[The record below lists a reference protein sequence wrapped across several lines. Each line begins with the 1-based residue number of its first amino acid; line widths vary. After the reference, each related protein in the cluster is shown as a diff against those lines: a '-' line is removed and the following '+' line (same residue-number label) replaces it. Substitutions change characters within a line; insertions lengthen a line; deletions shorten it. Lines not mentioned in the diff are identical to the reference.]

1 MSTRKNMLKQYL
13 AGIQNYEDY
22 LFHCHICKTKFKHPK
37 SLTRH
42 LKKAYNMV
50 TKTKWKKNILENNKK
65 S

>member
-1 MSTRKNMLKQYL
+1 MLKQYL
-13 AGIQNYEDY
+13 AQIKNYEDY
-22 LFHCHICKTKFKHPK
+22 LFQCHICKTKFKHPK

-42 LKKAYNMV
+42 SKKAHNMV